1 MDNRFSFTRGDM
13 HVLTY
18 SLTYSLNQSTCLMAH
33 LLLPHTMLPSVK
45 QIVPTASNWS
55 SSEDLRKNG
64 KIEYYYLSILSLPYF
79 CRQASRSKTRKS
91 FSLMEY
97 TDN

>member
-1 MDNRFSFTRGDM
+1 MDNQFSFTRGDM

-18 SLTYSLNQSTCLMAH
+18 SLHQSKCLMAH

-79 CRQASRSKTRKS
+79 CRQASRSKKRKS

>member
-1 MDNRFSFTRGDM
+1 MDNRFSFTRGDV

-18 SLTYSLNQSTCLMAH
+18 SLHQSTCLMAH

-55 SSEDLRKNG
+55 SSGDLRKNG
-64 KIEYYYLSILSLPYF
+64 EIEYYYLSILSLLYI
-79 CRQASRSKTRKS
+79 CRQASKS

>member
-1 MDNRFSFTRGDM
+1 MDNPFSFTRGDM

-18 SLTYSLNQSTCLMAH
+18 SLRQSTYLMAH

-55 SSEDLRKNG
+55 SSEDLRKNRELPV
-64 KIEYYYLSILSLPYF
+64 IEYYYLSILSLPYF
-79 CRQASRSKTRKS
+79 CGQASRSKTRRS

>member
-18 SLTYSLNQSTCLMAH
+18 SLDQSTCLMAH

-45 QIVPTASNWS
+45 QIVLTASNWS
-55 SSEDLRKNG
+55 SSEDLRKNREL
-64 KIEYYYLSILSLPYF
+64 IEYYYLSILSLPYF
-79 CRQASRSKTRKS
+79 CRQASRSKTRRS

>member
-18 SLTYSLNQSTCLMAH
+18 SLQSTCLMAH

-55 SSEDLRKNG
+55 SSEDLRKNRE
-64 KIEYYYLSILSLPYF
+64 IEYYYLSILSLPYF
-79 CRQASRSKTRKS
+79 CGQASRSKTRRS